1 MKLTALI
8 VDDEPLARERVRTL
22 LATETDIE
30 IIGEYADGR
39 SALTALRQRLPD
51 ILFIDVQM
59 PELNGFAVLRELAQP
74 PAAVIFVTAF
84 DEHAVHAFEVHAL
97 DYLLKP
103 FKPARFRAAVQHA
116 RDQLAKKDSTDDA
129 TARLLA
135 LLEARAKTPPAA
147 TADPPAPIT
156 RFSVRDRDRTR
167 FVKVTDIDWIEAS
180 GNYVVIHA
188 GKENF
193 VLRETL
199 AAVEAQVSSK
209 EFFRMNRSALARLD
223 RVREVE
229 PAFNDEHVV
238 VLTTGARLPLTRGVR
253 ELQERLRFA

>member
-8 VDDEPLARERVRTL
+8 VDDEPLARERIRTL
-22 LATETDIE
+22 LAGETDIE
-30 IIGEYADGR
+30 LLGECSDGR
-39 SALTALRQRLPD
+39 AAVTAIRARLPD

-59 PELNGFAVLRELAQP
+59 PELDGFGVLRELEKK
-74 PAAVIFVTAF
+74 PAVVIFVTAF
-84 DEHAVHAFEVHAL
+84 DEHAVNAFEVHAF

-103 FKPARFRAAVQHA
+103 FKPARFRAAVA
-116 RDQLAKKDSTDDA
+116 RAREQLAKKDPADDA

-135 LLEARAKTPPAA
+135 LLESRAAPAA
-147 TADPPAPIT
+147 ATEAAPAHVT
-156 RFSVRDRDRTR
+156 RFAVRDRDRTR

-180 GNYVVIHA
+180 GNYVVMHA

-199 AAVEAQVSSK
+199 AAVEAQVSPK
-209 EFFRMNRSALARLD
+209 EFFRTNRSSLARLD
-223 RVREVE
+223 RIREVE

-253 ELQERLRFA
+253 ELQERLKFA